1 MPSKALRQWTIPR
14 RDLAAGGSALVRL
27 AHPLL
32 PVFVSAR
39 PGARGLVLGV
49 EGAGPAPLARLDAPA
64 RRAYLVRLGSL
75 AGFLSFHGLG
85 LAPEDISLL
94 GARDGDAERPALGAP
109 PVAAWRAVSPALA
122 VAAAAVRLG
131 GGDAGGENSESL
143 RRAVETAL
151 DGALPRDVAE
161 DVVTALRAADA
172 RGRSEGLVSELAR
185 RGGVGRAVSRDLLG
199 LALPAAFATGEV
211 GSGPATAVGSASL
224 WLARGAARRDEPPAF
239 VESSAGS
246 ALDEGGALRRLA
258 CALGDD
264 PRAAVVRALADG
276 LRPARLAE
284 GPPLALVAISL
295 ERWDGRSRRAFEK
308 DFSGLGFRLFATR
321 AARLKP
327 WEDAPLLSFRLSP
340 GDAASLL
347 WLPFASVHDAVAAW
361 HEVEETA
368 GEAAATTDAGRVLEV
383 ARDLAARFDP
393 EEGRVVSARARP
405 ATSRRRG
412 PVLEAAALLAAGFRV
427 AEAAAA
433 AGVAVETA
441 EEALA
446 SAVEERVLVPA
457 PEGEYAY
464 RDDDERRRIASRVPA
479 SARRDAVAR
488 LEASG
493 AAGPRFAIAALA
505 RGNAADLAA
514 ARAALDV
521 AAAEGDLVVAA
532 EILARAPRKGPD
544 FGRPLLAVR
553 ILQAAGKPEAAREAA
568 IRISAG
574 ASRGVSL
581 DDRLATARALVSLR
595 EEERALALCPGGAP
609 DEDVARAWVLVDSR
623 RDEAA
628 RQVLARAAKHLAE
641 APVALRLNERL
652 LAAELHERAH
662 DYGAAAG
669 ALAKAEALLPGVEEH
684 GLARDLA
691 RTAGYLAND
700 LGRTD
705 EAIALFRRAETL
717 SRSGLERADAA
728 YDVAHAALDGGRLDV
743 AARELDAALGLY
755 AAGRHEERYLSA
767 LGNRIDLLLRSGD
780 FSAARAVLGR
790 VLSHERASGR
800 NHQIL
805 FAIPSLQELALLEGD
820 DGEAAA
826 AFREAQERGTA
837 DPSHPAWR
845 EILLLEAERLLAAPD
860 PEAALALLAR
870 AGEIPDNR
878 SRTEGRRL
886 RLWASA
892 SRDAGRPLRERLP
905 AWSGDELALLDA
917 EAALASGR
925 AAPDA
930 ASAALERLASS
941 GAGAGLAVRRVL
953 EWSGRFPS
961 VFATSAA
968 GPLVRLARRL
978 AARAGL
984 ARAEQRFTR
993 LLEHGAPAEAH
1004 LPPSPAAFS
1013 IVAEDPATRDV
1024 FEKAARVARSTI
1036 SVLLLGESG
1045 TGKEIVAH
1053 ELHRLSGRRGPF
1065 VAVNVAAL
1073 PGTLAEAELFGHA
1086 RGAFTGADRD
1096 RKGLVEE
1103 SSGGTLFLDEI
1114 GDLPLALQGKLLRVL
1129 QENEVRRLGET
1140 AVRRVDLRVLA
1151 ATHRPLKEMA
1161 EAAAFRADLY
1171 FRLAGL
1177 ELELPPLRERP
1188 VDLVRLMDVALRSRA
1203 TLTREASSALRAW
1216 PWPGNVR
1223 ELLAALEAAVA
1234 LAAPGRVV
1242 GLEHLPRA
1250 LRERSAGTPAARSY
1264 RAAVN
1269 AARVGAIQDALVE
1282 TAGNRTR
1289 AARALGISRQSLL
1302 YEMKKLRIGA
1312 PHAGR

>member
-1 MPSKALRQWTIPR
+1 M
-14 RDLAAGGSALVRL
+14 
-27 AHPLL
+27 
-32 PVFVSAR
+32 
-39 PGARGLVLGV
+39 
-49 EGAGPAPLARLDAPA
+49 
-64 RRAYLVRLGSL
+64 
-75 AGFLSFHGLG
+75 
-85 LAPEDISLL
+85 
-94 GARDGDAERPALGAP
+94 
-109 PVAAWRAVSPALA
+109 
-122 VAAAAVRLG
+122 
-131 GGDAGGENSESL
+131 
-143 RRAVETAL
+143 
-151 DGALPRDVAE
+151 
-161 DVVTALRAADA
+161 
-172 RGRSEGLVSELAR
+172 
-185 RGGVGRAVSRDLLG
+185 
-199 LALPAAFATGEV
+199 
-211 GSGPATAVGSASL
+211 
-224 WLARGAARRDEPPAF
+224 
-239 VESSAGS
+239 
-246 ALDEGGALRRLA
+246 
-258 CALGDD
+258 
-264 PRAAVVRALADG
+264 
-276 LRPARLAE
+276 
-284 GPPLALVAISL
+284 
-295 ERWDGRSRRAFEK
+295 
-308 DFSGLGFRLFATR
+308 
-321 AARLKP
+321 
-327 WEDAPLLSFRLSP
+327 
-340 GDAASLL
+340 
-347 WLPFASVHDAVAAW
+347 
-361 HEVEETA
+361 
-368 GEAAATTDAGRVLEV
+368 LEV

-393 EEGRVVSARARP
+393 EEGRVASPRVRP

-433 AGVAVETA
+433 AGVAAENA

-446 SAVEERVLVPA
+446 SAVEEGVLVLVRD
-457 PEGEYAY
+457 GEYAY
-464 RDDDERRRIASRVPA
+464 RDDGERRWIASRVPA
-479 SARRDAVAR
+479 SARRDAIDR

-505 RGNAADLAA
+505 RGKAVDLAA
-514 ARAALDV
+514 ARATLDV
-521 AAAEGDLVVAA
+521 AAAAGDAAMAA
-532 EILARAPRKGPD
+532 EILSRAPRKDPD

-553 ILQAAGKPEAAREAA
+553 ILQAAGRSKAAREAA
-568 IRISAG
+568 IRIPAG
-574 ASRGVSL
+574 ASRGISL

-609 DEDVARAWVLVDSR
+609 DEDLARARVLVSCR

-628 RQVLARAAKHLAE
+628 RRALARAAKHFAE

-662 DYGAAAG
+662 DYRAAAA
-669 ALAKAEALLPGVEEH
+669 ALAEAEALLPNVEDH
-684 GLARDLA
+684 GLARELA

-717 SRSGLERADAA
+717 SSTGLERADAA

-767 LGNRIDLLLRSGD
+767 LGNRIDLLLKSGD

-790 VLSHERASGR
+790 VLAHERASAR

-805 FAIPSLQELALLEGD
+805 FAIPSLQELALLEGEE
-820 DGEAAA
+820 GEAAA
-826 AFREAQERGTA
+826 AFREAEERGAA

-845 EILLLEAERLLAAPD
+845 EILLLEVERLLAAPD

-886 RLWASA
+886 RLLASA
-892 SRDAGRPLRERLP
+892 SRDAGQLLRERLP
-905 AWSGDELALLDA
+905 TFSGDEIALQDA

-925 AAPDA
+925 APADA
-930 ASAALERLASS
+930 ASAALERVASS
-941 GAGAGLAVRRVL
+941 GAGAGIAVRRVL
-953 EWSGRFPS
+953 EWRGRFPS

-968 GPLVRLARRL
+968 GPLLRLARRL

-984 ARAEQRFTR
+984 ARAEQCFTR
-993 LLEHGAPAEAH
+993 TLEHGAPAETR
-1004 LPPSPAAFS
+1004 LPPQPAAVS
-1013 IVAEDPATRDV
+1013 VVAEDPATRDV
-1024 FEKAARVARSTI
+1024 FEKAARVAPSKI

-1114 GDLPLALQGKLLRVL
+1114 GDLPFALQGKLLRVL
-1129 QENEVRRLGET
+1129 QENEVRRLGEA

-1161 EAAAFRADLY
+1161 EAATFRADLY

-1188 VDLVRLMDVALRSRA
+1188 RDLVRFVDLALRGRA
-1203 TLTREASSALRAW
+1203 RLTREASSALRAW

-1234 LAAPGRVV
+1234 LAPGRVV
-1242 GLEHLPRA
+1242 SLEHLPRA
-1250 LRERSAGTPAARSY
+1250 LRERGAGTPAARSY

-1269 AARVGAIQDALVE
+1269 AARTCAIEDALLE

-1289 AARALGISRQSLL
+1289 AARHLGISRQSLL

-1312 PHAGR
+1312 PRPER

>member
-1 MPSKALRQWTIPR
+1 VHAKALRQWTIPR

-32 PVFVSAR
+32 PDFVSAR

-49 EGAGPAPLARLDAPA
+49 EGARPVPLVRLDAPA

-85 LAPEDISLL
+85 FAPEDIALL
-94 GARDGDAERPALGAP
+94 GARDGDAARPALGAP
-109 PVAAWRAVSPALA
+109 PVAEWRAASPALA

-131 GGDAGGENSESL
+131 GGNVQGEDSESL
-143 RRAVETAL
+143 HRSVAAAL

-199 LALPAAFATGEV
+199 LALPAAFAASEAGP
-211 GSGPATAVGSASL
+211 GPATAVGSASL

-239 VESSAGS
+239 AECAAAS

-264 PRAAVVRALADG
+264 PRAAVLRALAEG
-276 LRPARLAE
+276 SRPARSAD
-284 GPPLALVAISL
+284 GPPLALLAIAL
-295 ERWDGRSRRAFEK
+295 ERWDGRSRRAFER
-308 DFSGLGFRLFATR
+308 DLSGLGFRLFATR
-321 AARLKP
+321 AERVRP
-327 WEDAPLLSFRLSP
+327 WEDAPLLSFPLGP

-347 WLPFASVHDAVAAW
+347 WLPFVSVRDAVAAW
-361 HEVEETA
+361 REAE
-368 GEAAATTDAGRVLEV
+368 EAARGAAGTADAGRVLDV

-393 EEGRVVSARARP
+393 EEGRVASARARP
-405 ATSRRRG
+405 VAPRRRG
-412 PVLEAAALLAAGFRV
+412 PVLEAAALLAGGFRV
-427 AEAAAA
+427 GEAASA
-433 AGVAVETA
+433 AGVTAETA

-446 SAVEERVLVPA
+446 SAVEEGVLVSA
-457 PEGEYAY
+457 PEGKYAY
-464 RDDDERRRIASRVPA
+464 RDDGERRRIASRVPA

-493 AAGPRFAIAALA
+493 AAGERFAIAGLA

-514 ARAALDV
+514 ARAALDKAAVEGSLDV
-521 AAAEGDLVVAA
+521 AAG
-532 EILARAPRKGPD
+532 ILSRAPRKDPD
-544 FGRPLLAVR
+544 LGRPLLAVR
-553 ILQAAGKPEAAREAA
+553 ILQAVGNSRAARDAA
-568 IRISAG
+568 CRIPAG
-574 ASRGVSL
+574 ALRDVPL
-581 DDRLATARALVSLR
+581 DERHATARALVSLR
-595 EEERALALCPGGAP
+595 EEERALALCPGGTP
-609 DEDVARAWVLVDSR
+609 DEDVARAWVLVDSC

-628 RQVLARAAKHLAE
+628 RLVLARVEKHLAG
-641 APVALRLNERL
+641 ASVTRRLSVRL

-662 DYGAAAG
+662 DYRAAAAALAEAG
-669 ALAKAEALLPGVEEH
+669 ALLPRVEEQ
-684 GLARDLA
+684 GLARHLA

-717 SRSGLERADAA
+717 SRSDLERADAA
-728 YDVAHAALDGGRLDV
+728 YDVAHAALDGGRFDV
-743 AARELDAALGLY
+743 AGRELDSALGLY
-755 AAGRHEERYLSA
+755 AAGGHEGRYLSA

-790 VLSHERASGR
+790 VLSHERAGGR
-800 NHQIL
+800 SHRIL
-805 FAIPSLQELALLEGD
+805 FAIPSLQELALLDAD
-820 DGEAAA
+820 DSEAEA
-826 AFREAQERGTA
+826 AFREAEERGA
-837 DPSHPAWR
+837 AGPSHPAWR
-845 EILLLEAERLLAAPD
+845 EILLLEAERLLGARDA
-860 PEAALALLAR
+860 EGALALLAR

-886 RLWASA
+886 RLRASA
-892 SRDAGRPLRERLP
+892 SRDAGRPLPEGLP

-917 EAALASGR
+917 EAALASGE
-925 AAPDA
+925 APVDA
-930 ASAALERLASS
+930 ASRALERIASS

-953 EWSGRFPS
+953 EWRGRFPS
-961 VFATSAA
+961 VFATRAA
-968 GPLVRLARRL
+968 APVVRVARRL

-984 ARAEQRFTR
+984 ARAEQCFAR

-1004 LPPSPAAFS
+1004 PAPPPAPFS
-1013 IVAEDPATRDV
+1013 IVAEDPATREV

-1073 PGTLAEAELFGHA
+1073 PVTLAESELFGHV

-1103 SSGGTLFLDEI
+1103 SSSGTLFLDEI

-1140 AVRRVDLRVLA
+1140 AVRHVNLRVLA

-1161 EAAAFRADLY
+1161 EAGAFRADLY

-1177 ELELPPLRERP
+1177 ELDVPPLRERP
-1188 VDLVRLMDVALRSRA
+1188 ADLVRLVDVALRSRA
-1203 TLTREASSALRAW
+1203 TLTREASSALRSW

-1223 ELLAALEAAVA
+1223 ELLGALEAAVA

-1242 GLEHLPRA
+1242 SLEHLPRA
-1250 LRERSAGTPAARSY
+1250 LRERSTKAPGPHSY
-1264 RAAVN
+1264 RDAVN
-1269 AARVGAIQDALVE
+1269 AARVGAIQNALLE

-1289 AARALGISRQSLL
+1289 AARQLGISRQSLL
-1302 YEMKKLRIGA
+1302 YEM
-1312 PHAGR
+1312 

>member
-27 AHPLL
+27 VHPLL

-39 PGARGLVLGV
+39 PGAGGLELGV
-49 EGAGPAPLARLDAPA
+49 EGPDPAPLALLDAPS

-85 LAPEDISLL
+85 LASEDLSTL
-94 GARDGDAERPALGAP
+94 GARDGDPQRPALGAP

-131 GGDAGGENSESL
+131 GGNAGGRDPDSL
-143 RRAVETAL
+143 RRAVEAAL
-151 DGALPRDVAE
+151 DGSLPRDVAE
-161 DVVTALRAADA
+161 DVVTALRADDA

-185 RGGVGRAVSRDLLG
+185 RGDVERAVSRDLLG
-199 LALPAAFATGEV
+199 LALPAPFASGETA
-211 GSGPATAVGSASL
+211 SGPATAVGSASL

-239 VESSAGS
+239 AECAVGS

-264 PRAAVVRALADG
+264 PRAAVLRALANG
-276 LRPARLAE
+276 SRSTRSAE
-284 GPPLALVAISL
+284 GPPLALVAISF
-295 ERWDGRSRRAFEK
+295 ERWDERSRRAFGK
-308 DFSGLGFRLFATR
+308 DLDGLGFRLFATR
-321 AARLKP
+321 DTRLKP
-327 WEDAPLLSFRLSP
+327 WEEAPLLSFRLSP

-361 HEVEETA
+361 REAEESA
-368 GEAAATTDAGRVLEV
+368 GEEAGAADAGRVLDV

-393 EEGRVVSARARP
+393 KEGRVASARPRP
-405 ATSRRRG
+405 AASRRRG
-412 PVLEAAALLAAGFRV
+412 AVLEAASLLGAGFRA
-427 AEAAAA
+427 AEAATA
-433 AGVAVETA
+433 AGVAAQNA

-446 SAVEERVLVPA
+446 SAVAEGVLVLA
-457 PEGEYAY
+457 PGGEYAY
-464 RDDDERRRIASRVPA
+464 RDDGERHRVASRVPA
-479 SARRDAVAR
+479 SARREAVAR

-505 RGNAADLAA
+505 RGNAADVAAAGVALDAAA
-514 ARAALDV
+514 AR
-521 AAAEGDLVVAA
+521 GDLVVAA
-532 EILARAPRKGPD
+532 EILARASRKSPD

-553 ILQAAGKPEAAREAA
+553 ILQAAGNPQAARKAA

-574 ASRGVSL
+574 TARGVAL
-581 DDRLATARALVSLR
+581 DGRLATARALVSLR

-609 DEDVARAWVLVDSR
+609 DEDVARAWVLVNCR

-628 RQVLARAAKHLAE
+628 RRVLARAARHSE
-641 APVALRLNERL
+641 ETPVALRLQERL
-652 LAAELHERAH
+652 LTAELCERAH
-662 DYGAAAG
+662 DYAAAAA
-669 ALAKAEALLPGVEEH
+669 ALAEAEALLPGIEEH

-691 RTAGYLAND
+691 CTAGYLAND

-705 EAIALFRRAETL
+705 EAIALFRREETFA
-717 SRSGLERADAA
+717 STGLERADALFN
-728 YDVAHAALDGGRLDV
+728 VSHAALDGGRLDV

-755 AAGRHEERYLSA
+755 AAGGHEERYLSA
-767 LGNRIDLLLRSGD
+767 LGNRIDLLLKSGD

-790 VLSHERASGR
+790 VLSHERMSGR
-800 NHQIL
+800 NHQVL
-805 FAIPSLQELALLEGD
+805 FAIPSLQELALLDAD

-826 AFREAQERGTA
+826 AFREAEKRGSA

-860 PEAALALLAR
+860 PGAALALLAR

-886 RLWASA
+886 RLLASA

-905 AWSGDELALLDA
+905 AGSGDELALQDA
-917 EAALASGR
+917 EAALACGR
-925 AAPDA
+925 PFPDA
-930 ASAALERLASS
+930 ASAALERVASS
-941 GAGAGLAVRRVL
+941 GAGSGGAVRRVL
-953 EWSGRFPS
+953 EWRGRFPS

-968 GPLVRLARRL
+968 GPLVRLARRI

-984 ARAEQRFTR
+984 ARAEQCFNR
-993 LLEHGAPAEAH
+993 LLEHGAPAEVHPA
-1004 LPPSPAAFS
+1004 PSPAAPA

-1024 FEKAARVARSTI
+1024 FEKASRVARSTI

-1053 ELHRLSGRRGPF
+1053 ELHRLSGRHGPF
-1065 VAVNVAAL
+1065 VPVNVAAL

-1103 SSGGTLFLDEI
+1103 SSGGTLLLDEI
-1114 GDLPLALQGKLLRVL
+1114 GDLPFALQGKLLRVL

-1177 ELELPPLRERP
+1177 ELELSPLRERP
-1188 VDLVRLMDVALRSRA
+1188 LDFVRFVDVALRGRA
-1203 TLTREASSALRAW
+1203 RLTREALFALREW

-1223 ELLAALEAAVA
+1223 ELFAALEAAVT
-1234 LAAPGRVV
+1234 LAAPARVV
-1242 GLEHLPRA
+1242 GIEHLPRA
-1250 LRERSAGTPAARSY
+1250 LRERSANAPAARSY
-1264 RAAVN
+1264 RDAVN
-1269 AARVGAIQDALVE
+1269 AARVGAIQGALLE

-1289 AARALGISRQSLL
+1289 AARQLGISRQSLL
-1302 YEMKKLRIGA
+1302 YEMKKLRIGPPRA
-1312 PHAGR
+1312 ER